1 MEQIINDL
9 RSGLQ
14 KTWLSGDALEQT
26 LAHTVESLER
36 LAFGRILSEQLSEK
50 ELDIYREILE
60 IDEEIDGY
68 GFLKGIRPNEV
79 DSLITNAFKYEVTQF
94 LQTL

>member
-26 LAHTVESLER
+26 LAHTIESLEW
-36 LAFGRILSEQLSEK
+36 LAFGRILSEKLSED
-50 ELDIYREILE
+50 ELDIYRELLE
-60 IDEEIDGY
+60 MDEEIDGY
-68 GFLKGIRPNEV
+68 GFLKGLRPNEV
-79 DSLITNAFKYEVTQF
+79 DSMITDAFKYEVTQF